1 MLPLYSAQSS
11 IMCALII
18 ITGYF
23 IYRTLE
29 TIQLSEHTFVETSVF
44 IHTTRPP
51 RAPHPYNDP
60 SIEAPQHLTQT
71 RSPGRTSCTDTVRP
85 ACFTKAEAGCFTS
98 ARSPSTMT
106 ASIFCLNCLRKGS
119 MSAYVVR

>member
-1 MLPLYSAQSS
+1 MNVLLYNYRLLYIPYARNSS
-11 IMCALII
+11 NSLAAYL
-18 ITGYF
+18 
-23 IYRTLE
+23 YRDKVKRL
-29 TIQLSEHTFVETSVF
+29 VR
-44 IHTTRPP
+44 TTRPS

-71 RSPGRTSCTDTVRP
+71 RSPGRTSCTDTARP

-98 ARSPSTMT
+98 ARSPSTIT

-119 MSAYVVR
+119 MSACVVR